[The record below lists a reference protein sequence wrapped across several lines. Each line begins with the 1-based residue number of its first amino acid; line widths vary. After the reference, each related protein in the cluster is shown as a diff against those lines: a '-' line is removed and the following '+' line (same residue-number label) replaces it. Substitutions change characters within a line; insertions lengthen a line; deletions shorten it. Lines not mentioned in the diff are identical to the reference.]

1 VSNSYAIPGS
11 RSASSQIVCFRLQT
25 RKRPKC
31 IKRLVRSI
39 YSSSL
44 DFCNA
49 NAKGGTHRRLISME
63 PIVIEHLSKK
73 YGQLLAVDD
82 LSLTVERG
90 VCVGYLGPNGAG
102 KTTTIKMLTNLL
114 RATTGKAYLNGID
127 VIHHPKAA
135 LDGVGAVVETP
146 EFYPQLTPDECLS
159 YVGTIR
165 GLSADV
171 IAERSHAVLE
181 QVKLLEVT
189 DRRTGTFSKGMKQ
202 RLAIAQAL
210 LHEPSILILD
220 EPTAGLDPRGMVEV
234 REIIK
239 ALIKTDITIL
249 MSSHLLY
256 EVQEVCDKVAII
268 DRGVLLKYDS
278 VKNLSA
284 GQDVTVMVNTLDP
297 ITPPEFKAI
306 KALRDVTSVKRTET
320 LTLNLSFS
328 GGPQAQF
335 RVLRGIMN
343 TGVKVVSYMP
353 QRTAIEDTY
362 LQLVPEGEA

>member
-1 VSNSYAIPGS
+1 
-11 RSASSQIVCFRLQT
+11 
-25 RKRPKC
+25 
-31 IKRLVRSI
+31 
-39 YSSSL
+39 
-44 DFCNA
+44 
-49 NAKGGTHRRLISME
+49 ME

-73 YGQLLAVDD
+73 YGQFVAVND

-102 KTTTIKMLTNLL
+102 KTTTIKVLTNLL
-114 RATTGKAYLNGID
+114 RASSGKAYLNGID

-165 GLSADV
+165 GMSGEA
-171 IAERSHAVLE
+171 IAERSQVVLQ
-181 QVKLLEVT
+181 QVKLQEVA
-189 DRRTGTFSKGMKQ
+189 DKRTGTFSKGMKQ

-239 ALIKTDITIL
+239 GLIKTDITIL

-284 GQDVTVMVNTLDP
+284 EQDVAVTITTLDP

-306 KALRDVTSVKRTET
+306 KALKDVKSVQRTET
-320 LTLNLSFS
+320 LTLKVTFGAGS
-328 GGPQAQF
+328 QTQY
-335 RVLRGIMN
+335 RVLRGILN
-343 TGVKVVSYMP
+343 SGVKVVSYTP
-353 QRTAIEDTY
+353 ERAAIEDLY

>member
-1 VSNSYAIPGS
+1 M
-11 RSASSQIVCFRLQT
+11 
-25 RKRPKC
+25 
-31 IKRLVRSI
+31 
-39 YSSSL
+39 
-44 DFCNA
+44 
-49 NAKGGTHRRLISME
+49 ME
-63 PIVIEHLSKK
+63 SIVIEHLSKK
-73 YGQLLAVDD
+73 YGEFVALND
-82 LSLTVERG
+82 LNLTVERG

-102 KTTTIKMLTNLL
+102 KTTTIKVLTNLL
-114 RATTGKAYLNGID
+114 RATNGKAYLNGID

-135 LDGVGAVVETP
+135 LEGVGAVVETP

-165 GLSADV
+165 GMSGEA

-181 QVKLLEVT
+181 QVKLLEVA
-189 DRRTGTFSKGMKQ
+189 DKRTGQFSKGMKQ

-220 EPTAGLDPRGMVEV
+220 EPTSGLDPRGMVEV
-234 REIIK
+234 RDIIK
-239 ALIKTDITIL
+239 GLIKTDITIL

-268 DRGVLLKYDS
+268 DRGVLLTYDS

-284 GQDVTVMVNTLDP
+284 GQDVTVTVTTLDP
-297 ITPPEFKAI
+297 ITRPEFEAI

-320 LTLNLSFS
+320 LALKLSFS
-328 GGPQAQF
+328 GGPETQF
-335 RVLRGIMN
+335 HVLRGILN

-353 QRTAIEDTY
+353 QRAAIEDVY

>member
-1 VSNSYAIPGS
+1 
-11 RSASSQIVCFRLQT
+11 
-25 RKRPKC
+25 
-31 IKRLVRSI
+31 
-39 YSSSL
+39 
-44 DFCNA
+44 
-49 NAKGGTHRRLISME
+49 ME
-63 PIVIEHLSKK
+63 PIAIEHLSKK
-73 YGQLLAVDD
+73 YGQFVALND

-102 KTTTIKMLTNLL
+102 KTTTIKVLTNLL
-114 RATTGKAYLNGID
+114 RASGGKAYLNGID
-127 VIHHPKAA
+127 VIHHPKDA

-165 GLSADV
+165 GMSREA

-181 QVKLLEVT
+181 QVKLLEVA
-189 DRRTGTFSKGMKQ
+189 DKRTGTFSKGMHQ

-210 LHEPSILILD
+210 LHEPPILILD
-220 EPTAGLDPRGMVEV
+220 EPTSGLDPRGMVEV

-239 ALIKTDITIL
+239 GLIKTDITIL

-268 DRGVLLKYDS
+268 DRGVLLTYDS
-278 VKNLSA
+278 VANLSA
-284 GQDVTVMVNTLDP
+284 GHELSVTINTLEP

-306 KALRDVTSVKRTET
+306 KALPGITSVKRTET
-320 LTLNLSFS
+320 LELKVSFS
-328 GGPQAQF
+328 GGPEAQF
-335 RVLRGIMN
+335 RVLRGILN
-343 TGVKVVSYMP
+343 TGVKVASYMP
-353 QRTAIEDTY
+353 LRAVEDVY

>member
-1 VSNSYAIPGS
+1 
-11 RSASSQIVCFRLQT
+11 
-25 RKRPKC
+25 
-31 IKRLVRSI
+31 
-39 YSSSL
+39 
-44 DFCNA
+44 
-49 NAKGGTHRRLISME
+49 ME

-114 RATTGKAYLNGID
+114 RATAGKAYLNGID

-165 GLSADV
+165 GMSADV

-239 ALIKTDITIL
+239 GLIRTDITIL

-268 DRGVLLKYDS
+268 DRGVLLTYDS

-284 GQDVTVMVNTLDP
+284 GQDVTVAINTLDP

-306 KALRDVTSVKRTET
+306 KALKDVKSVKRTET
-320 LTLNLSFS
+320 LTLKISFS
-328 GGPQAQF
+328 GGPEAQF
-335 RVLRGIMN
+335 RVLRGILN

-353 QRTAIEDTY
+353 QRAAIEDVY

>member
-1 VSNSYAIPGS
+1 MYKTVNALYRQQQIGFLQRECKQRHAEKVSMMGS
-11 RSASSQIVCFRLQT
+11 
-25 RKRPKC
+25 
-31 IKRLVRSI
+31 
-39 YSSSL
+39 
-44 DFCNA
+44 
-49 NAKGGTHRRLISME
+49 
-63 PIVIEHLSKK
+63 IVIEHLSKK
-73 YGQLLAVDD
+73 YGQFVAVND
-82 LSLTVERG
+82 LNLTVERG

-114 RATTGKAYLNGID
+114 RATNGKAYLNGID

-135 LDGVGAVVETP
+135 LEGVGAVVETP

-165 GLSADV
+165 GMSGEA

-181 QVKLLEVT
+181 QVKLLEVA
-189 DRRTGTFSKGMKQ
+189 DKRTGQFSKGMKQ

-220 EPTAGLDPRGMVEV
+220 EPTSGLDPRGMVEV
-234 REIIK
+234 RDIIK
-239 ALIKTDITIL
+239 GLIKTDITIL

-268 DRGVLLKYDS
+268 DRGVLLTYDS

-284 GQDVTVMVNTLDP
+284 GQDVTVTITTLDP
-297 ITPPEFKAI
+297 ITRPEFEAI
-306 KALRDVTSVKRTET
+306 KALKDVTSVKRTET
-320 LTLNLSFS
+320 LAFKLSFS
-328 GGPQAQF
+328 GGPETQF
-335 RVLRGIMN
+335 HVLRGILN

-353 QRTAIEDTY
+353 QRAAIEDVY

>member
-1 VSNSYAIPGS
+1 
-11 RSASSQIVCFRLQT
+11 
-25 RKRPKC
+25 
-31 IKRLVRSI
+31 
-39 YSSSL
+39 
-44 DFCNA
+44 
-49 NAKGGTHRRLISME
+49 ME
-63 PIVIEHLSKK
+63 PIVIDHLSKK

-82 LSLTVERG
+82 LSLAIERG

-114 RATTGKAYLNGID
+114 RATSGKAYLNGID
-127 VIHHPKAA
+127 VIHRPKAA

-165 GLSADV
+165 GLNADA

-181 QVKLLEVT
+181 QVKLLDVA

-234 REIIK
+234 RDIIK
-239 ALIKTDITIL
+239 GLIKTDITIL

-268 DRGVLLKYDS
+268 DRGVLLTYDS

-284 GQDVTVMVNTLDP
+284 GQDVTVTVNTLDP

-306 KALRDVTSVKRTET
+306 KALKDVTSVKRIET
-320 LTLNLSFS
+320 LTLKLSFS

-335 RVLRGIMN
+335 RVLRGILN

-353 QRTAIEDTY
+353 QRAAIEDVY

>member
-1 VSNSYAIPGS
+1 
-11 RSASSQIVCFRLQT
+11 
-25 RKRPKC
+25 
-31 IKRLVRSI
+31 
-39 YSSSL
+39 
-44 DFCNA
+44 
-49 NAKGGTHRRLISME
+49 ME

-239 ALIKTDITIL
+239 GLIKTDITIL

-278 VKNLSA
+278 VQNLSA
-284 GQDVTVMVNTLDP
+284 GQDVTVTVNTLDP

-353 QRTAIEDTY
+353 QCTAIEDTY

>member
-1 VSNSYAIPGS
+1 V
-11 RSASSQIVCFRLQT
+11 
-25 RKRPKC
+25 
-31 IKRLVRSI
+31 
-39 YSSSL
+39 
-44 DFCNA
+44 
-49 NAKGGTHRRLISME
+49 E

-73 YGQLLAVDD
+73 YGKLLAVDD
-82 LSLTVERG
+82 LSLSVERG
-90 VCVGYLGPNGAG
+90 TCLGFLGPNGAG

-114 RATTGKAYLNGID
+114 RATRGKAYLNGID

-146 EFYPQLTPDECLS
+146 EFYQQLTPNECLS
-159 YVGTIR
+159 YIGTIR
-165 GLSADV
+165 GFSRGA

-181 QVKLLEVT
+181 QVKLIEAA
-189 DRRTGTFSKGMKQ
+189 DQRTGTFSKGMKQ

-210 LHEPSILILD
+210 LHEPSTLILD
-220 EPTAGLDPRGMVEV
+220 EPTSGLDPRGMVEV

-239 ALIKTDITIL
+239 GLIKTDITIL

-278 VKNLSA
+278 VKNLSS
-284 GQDVTVMVNTLDP
+284 GQNVTVTVNTLDP